1 LTSALYNA
9 TCAAFLLISVDF
21 GQISGG
27 NLASKKENRTKMG
40 LTAQFPAS
48 EPPRLFLRILN
59 GSGAIFWGNR
69 DKKTHSSTAL
79 VTRDSCSRECQI
91 NG

>member
-1 LTSALYNA
+1 VQ
-9 TCAAFLLISVDF
+9 FFFISVDF

-27 NLASKKENRTKMG
+27 NLVSMMKMG

-48 EPPRLFLRILN
+48 EPPRLLMLILY

-69 DKKTHSSTAL
+69 DKNVFVNRL
-79 VTRDSCSRECQI
+79 GD
-91 NG
+91 